1 MLSGVKVL
9 ILGNSQDTGSF
20 VREEAKRH
28 VIIRDRLAAEFGEP
42 VEVLVRNAWPNPGM
56 VRYVMKAVEE
66 LQPDMVYLNVIAYP
80 FCYEST
86 PLRVKRIFGKV
97 GGQKAGDVG
106 MRIADSRKWAHNA
119 VFRGLRRFGQ
129 ATLGGDTHFSPEEV
143 LERYEE
149 LIRVLLRREG
159 MVVAV
164 KGPMAPQQYG
174 SRRGLRRQEDRRQR
188 VHRPL
193 KEFCAQHHVFYAGLE
208 VPLHITRPIRK
219 GTTVGD
225 GLHANEEGHKDF
237 VEMHHGPIRDAWQQH
252 IADPDE
258 PLTAARSGSAV

>member
-28 VIIRDRLAAEFGEP
+28 LIIRDRLAAEFGEP

-66 LQPDMVYLNVIAYP
+66 AQPDLVYVNVIAYP

-97 GGQKAGDVG
+97 GGQKAGDAG

-119 VFRGLRRFGQ
+119 VFRGLRRLGQ
-129 ATLGGDTHFSPEEV
+129 STLGGDTHFTPEEV
-143 LERYEE
+143 LQRYEE

-174 SRRGLRRQEDRRQR
+174 SRRSLARQEERRMR

-193 KEFCAQHHVFYAGLE
+193 EEFCARHHVFYAGLE
-208 VPLHITRPIRK
+208 VPLHVTRPIRK

-237 VEMHHGPIRDAWQQH
+237 VETHYVPIRDAWQEH
-252 IADPDE
+252 ISHSEDPQ
-258 PLTAARSGSAV
+258 PATPGVRA